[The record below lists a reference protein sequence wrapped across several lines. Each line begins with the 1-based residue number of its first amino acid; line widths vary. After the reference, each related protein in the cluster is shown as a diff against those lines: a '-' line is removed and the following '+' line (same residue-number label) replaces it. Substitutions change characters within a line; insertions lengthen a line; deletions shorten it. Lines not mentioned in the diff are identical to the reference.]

1 MEEHLDVTEG
11 KYYRWSEKISNYF
24 FIEIAFLLSIVPAGI
39 GMFFLIS
46 TINNIL
52 LYALFF
58 SLMGPGL
65 GALIAMVEALQSSE
79 VSAPF
84 FTYWKKWYKNL
95 KDSFLLTTLF
105 SIILVVCIVDYTYFK
120 GTQLDFAPW
129 FFILLL
135 LLATIIYEYSMVIAM
150 KFSFRLRDI
159 LRLSI
164 TYLLTDL
171 VTTLKLISYT
181 MLLVIFSLYISTAT
195 TPLFIILFA
204 YVLVKDTRLIIRE
217 IEDKYTQNS
226 VTN

>member
-1 MEEHLDVTEG
+1 MEEHRDATEG
-11 KYYRWSEKISNYF
+11 KYYRWSEKISSYF
-24 FIEIAFLLSIVPAGI
+24 LVEMAFLLSIVPAGI
-39 GMFFLIS
+39 GMFFLIF

-58 SLMGPGL
+58 SLMGPGV

-84 FTYWKKWYKNL
+84 FTYWKKWRKNL
-95 KDSFLLTTLF
+95 KDSYLLTILF
-105 SIILVVCIVDYTYFK
+105 SIIFVICIVDYTYFK
-120 GTQLDFAPW
+120 STQLDFASW

-135 LLATIIYEYSMVIAM
+135 LLATIIYEYSLVIAM

-159 LRLSI
+159 VRLSI

-181 MLLVIFSLYISTAT
+181 ILLVVFSLYISPTI
-195 TPLFIILFA
+195 TPLVIILFA
-204 YVLVKDTRLIIRE
+204 YILVKDTKLIIRE
-217 IEDKYTQNS
+217 IEDKFTRNS
-226 VTN
+226 DIN